1 MIKKKK
7 AQTEIIGLAIIVILL
22 VLGMAF
28 VVRFMLD
35 KEPAG
40 YKRQFTQA
48 EISSN
53 MLNSFLKAKS
63 KDCNGLAM
71 TELLQNC
78 AESRSITCENGMDS
92 CAYVEDAA
100 SYIFSQTLEQWNFG
114 YELMAFQEGSPPI
127 FAIGEAC
134 PSDKKSKT
142 FPIPT
147 SSGTVSMKLDVCG

>member
-1 MIKKKK
+1 MKQRK

-63 KDCNGLAM
+63 RDCSGLSM

-92 CAYVEDAA
+92 CGYVEDAA
-100 SYIFSQTLEQWNFG
+100 SYIFSQTLEQWNFA
-114 YELMAFQEGSPPI
+114 YELRAFQQEDNPI
-127 FAIGEAC
+127 FALGQAC

-147 SSGTVSMKLDVCG
+147 AAGTVSLRLDVCG